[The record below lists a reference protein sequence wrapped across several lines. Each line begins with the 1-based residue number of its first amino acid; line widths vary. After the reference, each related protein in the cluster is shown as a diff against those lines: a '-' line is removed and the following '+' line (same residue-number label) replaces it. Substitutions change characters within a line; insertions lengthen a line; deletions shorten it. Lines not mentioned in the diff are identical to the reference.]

1 MYIQEPK
8 LPLEMANALIFAARD
23 GDVTEVRW
31 RLEAKATLATYAD
44 SHGQTAL
51 MWAAVQGHTEVA
63 RCLLDFGAALDGT
76 EWEMGRTALYM
87 AAGRGHVTF
96 VELLLSRGANP
107 SLRRTGGR
115 TPLGIAAYNGHN
127 EVVKLLLS
135 HEGCDVDGR
144 DDQGC
149 TPLWQ
154 AARNGRTQ
162 ALRLLL
168 AAGADPSIP
177 GEQGWQ
183 AIDVAREK
191 DRAECISL
199 LEGEERAYV
208 LSKIRRLWREEHL
221 QAGLERGR
229 VVRRGKAPPF
239 LVNGMSKGEGAA
251 NSNLVLLRG
260 GGAGSARGLVRGEGG
275 NGGGNNIV
283 GSDRVRGDGGAASS
297 SQEACQGLP
306 RVETE
311 EDDEHGLKSRAPDSA
326 KAAAHYVVE
335 QMRFDVFII
344 MRDLLALSST
354 SLSAP
359 FG

>member
-1 MYIQEPK
+1 
-8 LPLEMANALIFAARD
+8 MANALIFAARD

-31 RLEAKATLATYAD
+31 RLEADATLATYAD

-96 VELLLSRGANP
+96 VELLVGRGAN
-107 SLRRTGGR
+107 SCLRRAGGR
-115 TPLGIAAYNGHN
+115 TPLGIAAYNGHT
-127 EVVKLLLS
+127 EVVKLLLNDAN
-135 HEGCDVDGR
+135 CDVDSR

-154 AARNGRTQ
+154 AARNGRIQ
-162 ALRLLL
+162 SLRLLL

-191 DRAECISL
+191 DRTECIAL

-208 LSKIRRLWREEHL
+208 LSKARRLWRQDHLL
-221 QAGLERGR
+221 QAALQQGCILEPEE
-229 VVRRGKAPPF
+229 VPTH
-239 LVNGMSKGEGAA
+239 LVSR
-251 NSNLVLLRG
+251 LRPRG
-260 GGAGSARGLVRGEGG
+260 GGKSGGEVVRGK
-275 NGGGNNIV
+275 GGGL
-283 GSDRVRGDGGAASS
+283 GRGRSNSGGTASGKAS
-297 SQEACQGLP
+297 CPALVEACQGLP
-306 RVETE
+306 RVATE
-311 EDDEHGLKSRAPDSA
+311 EDDEHGAKSRSRDDAS
-326 KAAAHYVVE
+326 AAAQYVIE
-335 QMRFDVFII
+335 HMRFDVFIV
-344 MRDLLALSST
+344 MRDLLALSS
-354 SLSAP
+354 SSS
-359 FG
+359 